1 MEPSFHLTR
10 QPRTW
15 WHTGCVMY
23 EHARVHEHYLYINVN
38 APPHPTNPPEPH
50 FCGTVRDPS
59 APGGICHELSIQK
72 IRYFS
77 DAKKTR
83 IQLNM
88 VLSSISNTRLWDV
101 VGMSDDGASPE
112 KFTLDN
118 PICGGWCGWR
128 SSKNMSV
135 NHETKYE
142 IMMYLS
148 KRAVLMNWVI
158 SSVHVCSC

>member
-77 DAKKTR
+77 DAKKKQGFNSTWFYHLY
-83 IQLNM
+83 QTPGCGM
-88 VLSSISNTRLWDV
+88 LWVCLTMAHHPRNSLWTTPYVVDDV
-101 VGMSDDGASPE
+101 DGAARKTWALTMRQNMRS
-112 KFTLDN
+112 
-118 PICGGWCGWR
+118 WCIYQRGRFWW
-128 SSKNMSV
+128 
-135 NHETKYE
+135 TG
-142 IMMYLS
+142 
-148 KRAVLMNWVI
+148 
-158 SSVHVCSC
+158 